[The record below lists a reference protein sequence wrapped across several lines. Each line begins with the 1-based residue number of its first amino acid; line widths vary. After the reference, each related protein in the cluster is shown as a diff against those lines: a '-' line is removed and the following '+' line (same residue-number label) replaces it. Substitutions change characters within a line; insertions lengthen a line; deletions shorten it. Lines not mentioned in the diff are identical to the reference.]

1 MGDTTQRTR
10 SVFCIVCLYLL
21 AIQGWQQS
29 FLWLQTQC
37 KVVLI
42 NICSATKW
50 MVRACDC
57 LDGGGKGEGNKGDS
71 LLTIELPILGV
82 NCLPKRPGEH
92 AGKSTKPLIAIV
104 GFAIEKSTS
113 DGLQRPP
120 AQVRSSPWS
129 SRAWSCHILDCE
141 HFHDQYSV
149 VCCSTVL
156 SLARLLGFLF
166 GRGSVQH
173 AWVPPHEWHF
183 GNTRN

>member
-1 MGDTTQRTR
+1 
-10 SVFCIVCLYLL
+10 
-21 AIQGWQQS
+21 
-29 FLWLQTQC
+29 
-37 KVVLI
+37 
-42 NICSATKW
+42 

-120 AQVRSSPWS
+120 AQVRSSP
-129 SRAWSCHILDCE
+129 
-141 HFHDQYSV
+141 
-149 VCCSTVL
+149 
-156 SLARLLGFLF
+156 
-166 GRGSVQH
+166 
-173 AWVPPHEWHF
+173 
-183 GNTRN
+183 